1 VRIQSR
7 NAEIAWLPFLDDTD
21 ANHRS
26 VVQHPPT
33 LQLLVRERVGEQ
45 LLRPFLGVM
54 RQVESCVSFVFVKG
68 KQIIVGRPCVR
79 LQRRDD
85 LLVCEVLCLVTV
97 VLSAWVLMIEILR

>member
-1 VRIQSR
+1 
-7 NAEIAWLPFLDDTD
+7 
-21 ANHRS
+21 
-26 VVQHPPT
+26 
-33 LQLLVRERVGEQ
+33 
-45 LLRPFLGVM
+45 M